1 MSSLVSNI
9 FINRAFDLEYVSAQ
23 ITNGDL
29 EHWWRFAASFSGSD
43 QPFKRGGGQFVGR
56 NQPRDMLCLT
66 CTGDRQPGNDPEP
79 RQLPADTNRPILIPV
94 FVAGASSQESA
105 LNALG
110 NNVSTNLVINGNRR
124 DPVRME
130 TAVHGIEFQSDNPF
144 GETPRNNPTY
154 QTVGFWF
161 KIPATEVASVTTI
174 EFGGS
179 SSTFTTSVRYQR

>member
-1 MSSLVSNI
+1 LISLVSNI
-9 FINRAFDLEYVSAQ
+9 FINKAFDLERVSAQ

-29 EHWWRFAASFSGSD
+29 ERWWRFAASFSGPNH
-43 QPFKRGGGQFVGR
+43 PFKQGGGQFVR
-56 NQPRDMLCLT
+56 TNQPGNVLCLT

-79 RQLPADTNRPILIPV
+79 RQLPAVTNQPILIPV
-94 FVAGASSQESA
+94 FVAGASTQELA

-110 NNVSTNLVINGNRR
+110 NNVTTNLMINGNRR
-124 DPVRME
+124 DPVRVD
-130 TAVHGIEFQSDNPF
+130 TAVHGIEFRSDNPF
-144 GETPRNNPTY
+144 DEPPRNNPTY
-154 QTVGFWF
+154 HTVGFWF